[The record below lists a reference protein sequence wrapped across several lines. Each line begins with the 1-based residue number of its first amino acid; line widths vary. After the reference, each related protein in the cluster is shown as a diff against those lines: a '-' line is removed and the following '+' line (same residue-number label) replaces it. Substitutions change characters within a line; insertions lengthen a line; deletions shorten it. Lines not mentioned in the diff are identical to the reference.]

1 MADDKTLTFPQDA
14 AADTEEPE
22 TKAVPEERELSL
34 SITVDDGLRL
44 IPVNNKMG
52 QQIGVF
58 AFRPT
63 DVDMISRFNEMAR
76 RWDDE
81 VTKPLEALGD
91 APDVTVPEVEAAL
104 QKVKEKLFTLCD
116 YAFGGN
122 MSEAFF
128 GSMNPFSPVDGGLYC
143 ENAMEAVGAFLS
155 KQFDTETAKIH
166 KRVAKYKP
174 TRDHLRKGGK
184 RRS

>member
-1 MADDKTLTFPQDA
+1 MADEKTLTFPQDA
-14 AADTEEPE
+14 AEDTEAPE
-22 TKAVPEERELSL
+22 AKAVPEESEFSL
-34 SITVDDGLRL
+34 SITVDDGLRM
-44 IPVNNKMG
+44 IPVRNKMG

-81 VTKPLEALGD
+81 VTKPLKALGD
-91 APDVTVPEVEAAL
+91 APDVTAPEVEAAL
-104 QKVKEKLFTLCD
+104 QKVKGKLFALCD

-143 ENAMEAVGAFLS
+143 ENAMDAVGAFLS
-155 KQFDTETAKIH
+155 EQFDRETAKIH
-166 KRVAKYKP
+166 KRVEKYLPK
-174 TRDHLRKGGK
+174 DHLRKGGK
-184 RRS
+184 RRG

>member
-1 MADDKTLTFPQDA
+1 MADEKTLAFPQDA
-14 AADTEEPE
+14 AENAEAPE
-22 TKAVPEERELSL
+22 TVPEEAEFPL
-34 SITVDDGLRL
+34 SITVDDGLRM

-52 QQIGVF
+52 QQIGAF

-63 DVDMISRFNEMAR
+63 DVDIISRFNELAR

-81 VTKPLEALGD
+81 VTKPLDALGD
-91 APDVTVPEVEAAL
+91 SPDMSEPEAEAAL
-104 QKVKEKLFTLCD
+104 QKAKENLFALCD

-143 ENAMEAVGAFLS
+143 ENALNAVSDFLTA
-155 KQFDTETAKIH
+155 QFNRETAKIR
-166 KRVAKYKP
+166 KRVRKYLPK
-174 TRDHLRKGGK
+174 DHLRKGGRK
-184 RRS
+184 RS

>member
-1 MADDKTLTFPQDA
+1 MAEEKALDFQQSAAEDA
-14 AADTEEPE
+14 EAPE
-22 TKAVPEERELSL
+22 TVSEESGLSL
-34 SITVDDGLRL
+34 GITVDDGLRM

-63 DVDMISRFNEMAR
+63 DFDMISRFNELTR

-81 VTKPLEALGD
+81 VAKPLSVLGD
-91 APDVTVPEVEAAL
+91 APDVTDPEVEAAL
-104 QKVKEKLFTLCD
+104 QKAKERLFALCD

-143 ENAMEAVGAFLS
+143 ENALNAVSEFLT
-155 KQFDTETAKIH
+155 KQFNRETAKISG
-166 KRVAKYKP
+166 RVKKYTP
-174 TRDHLRKGGK
+174 PRDHLGKGGK